1 VNCLVDILS
10 SATSTVTVLM
20 DEFDAAEGKR
30 IFSQMLT
37 GELFEL
43 FLVRMCA
50 LSLAEFGL
58 HNSMLC
64 TVPQIL
70 NLLYVTCCREIS
82 IIN

>member
-1 VNCLVDILS
+1 MWVVGVNCLVDILS

-43 FLVRMCA
+43 F
-50 LSLAEFGL
+50 
-58 HNSMLC
+58 
-64 TVPQIL
+64 
-70 NLLYVTCCREIS
+70 
-82 IIN
+82 

>member
-37 GELFEL
+37 GEPLIDEL
-43 FLVRMCA
+43 SSSYTVCF
-50 LSLAEFGL
+50 
-58 HNSMLC
+58 SMLR
-64 TVPQIL
+64 TIL
-70 NLLYVTCCREIS
+70 YS
-82 IIN
+82 IMQ